1 MVNSS
6 SHREPNPV
14 REVVLKAIS
23 QVVAARNLSA
33 VLNPGP
39 GLFSTKRSLK
49 RVNPD
54 HRYISIGR
62 SGVWESFIYILG
74 LLRICHRV

>member
-1 MVNSS
+1 M
-6 SHREPNPV
+6 RD
-14 REVVLKAIS
+14 VVLKAIS

-62 SGVWESFIYILG
+62 SGVWESFIYTLG

>member
-1 MVNSS
+1 M
-6 SHREPNPV
+6 

-23 QVVAARNLSA
+23 QVVAARNQSA

-39 GLFSTKRSLK
+39 GLYKEESE
-49 RVNPD
+49 NPD
-54 HRYISIGR
+54 HRYISTGR
-62 SGVWESFIYILG
+62 SGVLESFMYILG